1 MVFTGNGNTINYMK
15 KTNILALLLVLFV
28 QFSFAQVIQDSM
40 PSRER
45 WNKVSSEGTVTEINK
60 ETREITLMGPEGNLN
75 TIKAGDNVKRFDEI
89 QKDDRIKFEFITYIK
104 AEFREPTLTERAE
117 PLQII
122 AEAGKAPEDVAPG
135 GVVGAMA
142 KAVVTIEVLNRPF
155 MLATVRGPAGN
166 YMSIPIKDAAIF
178 KQVHIGQELIL
189 TYAEAI
195 AISLEKIEEK

>member
-28 QFSFAQVIQDSM
+28 QFSFAQVIQESM

>member
-166 YMSIPIKDAAIF
+166 YISIPIKDAAIF

>member
-1 MVFTGNGNTINYMK
+1 MK

-166 YMSIPIKDAAIF
+166 YISIPIKDAAIF